1 MHRPLASDRMYTQYF
16 GLNEAPFSIAVNPR
30 YLFMSPRHR
39 DALAHLL
46 YGVGAGGGFILL
58 TGEVG
63 TGKTTINRCLLEQ
76 LPSDTDIAIILNPAL
91 NAIELLASVCDE
103 LGVDYNSQQHTLKCL
118 TDQLHNFL
126 LENHARGRRTVLLID
141 EAQHLDFDVLEQI
154 RLLTNL
160 ETNSEKLLQIIL
172 IGQPELAQMLAR
184 PELRQLNQRI
194 TARYNLEPL
203 DLDETG
209 AYIQHRLQV
218 AGMNP
223 ERVIFAPSV
232 VQGIYKVTRG
242 IPRVIN
248 VLCDRLLLGA
258 YGRNKSRVDHAMLKL
273 AAEEVLGEPY
283 SFTPTWRWLLLAAAA
298 GLLVWGGGWLLGNYS
313 AAPTAGSAPIED
325 HAPAAAV
332 ASEPVLAA
340 ASSPIATR
348 EAETSEQI
356 APALV
361 QEQDSAASMVNA
373 LQPEEADVFST
384 MLVPREVFA
393 LLWAMHSLEP
403 VPEAP
408 CSLEVQSGLACFEGE
423 ALTWDELV
431 SIDRPVALET
441 ITPERFSTEVL
452 LVGIAGSSAWV
463 LAGESVA
470 QVKVAE
476 LAPYWTGRYR
486 FLWRV
491 PDGFKTSLRLGQDSD
506 AVAEVAQWFARLD
519 SQAEPLTGTRF
530 NGALQQ
536 RVRLFQ
542 QDHALVGDGVVGLQT
557 LLKLDEQLG
566 MHVTAAQ
573 ARLWLQEATSK
584 GPEQ

>member
-1 MHRPLASDRMYTQYF
+1 M
-16 GLNEAPFSIAVNPR
+16 
-30 YLFMSPRHR
+30 
-39 DALAHLL
+39 
-46 YGVGAGGGFILL
+46 
-58 TGEVG
+58 
-63 TGKTTINRCLLEQ
+63 
-76 LPSDTDIAIILNPAL
+76 
-91 NAIELLASVCDE
+91 
-103 LGVDYNSQQHTLKCL
+103 
-118 TDQLHNFL
+118 
-126 LENHARGRRTVLLID
+126 
-141 EAQHLDFDVLEQI
+141 
-154 RLLTNL
+154 
-160 ETNSEKLLQIIL
+160 
-172 IGQPELAQMLAR
+172 
-184 PELRQLNQRI
+184 
-194 TARYNLEPL
+194 
-203 DLDETG
+203 
-209 AYIQHRLQV
+209 
-218 AGMNP
+218 
-223 ERVIFAPSV
+223 
-232 VQGIYKVTRG
+232 
-242 IPRVIN
+242 
-248 VLCDRLLLGA
+248 
-258 YGRNKSRVDHAMLKL
+258 
-273 AAEEVLGEPY
+273 AA
-283 SFTPTWRWLLLAAAA
+283 T
-298 GLLVWGGGWLLGNYS
+298 
-313 AAPTAGSAPIED
+313 
-325 HAPAAAV
+325 
-332 ASEPVLAA
+332 
-340 ASSPIATR
+340 SSPIATR
-348 EAETSEQI
+348 DAETSEQI

-361 QEQDSAASMVNA
+361 QEQEQEQEQEQDSAASMVNA

-573 ARLWLQEATSK
+573 ARLWLQDATSK

>member
-1 MHRPLASDRMYTQYF
+1 MYYQYF

-46 YGVGAGGGFILL
+46 YGVGAGDGFILL

-76 LPSDTDIAIILNPAL
+76 IPSDTDVAIILNPAL

-103 LGVDYNSQQHTLKCL
+103 LGVDYDHLQHTLKSL

-126 LENHARGRRTVLLID
+126 LENHARGRKTVLLID

-172 IGQPELAQMLAR
+172 IGQPELAQMLVL

-194 TARYNLEPL
+194 TARYNLGPL
-203 DLDETG
+203 NLDETG

-232 VQGIYKVTRG
+232 VQGIHKVTRG

-258 YGRNKSRVDHAMLKL
+258 YGRNKSRVDHDMLKL
-273 AAEEVLGEPY
+273 AAQEVLGEPY
-283 SFTPTWRWLLLAAAA
+283 AFRPTWRWLLVAAAV

-313 AAPTAGSAPIED
+313 AAPAAGSAPIEGQE
-325 HAPAAAV
+325 PAAAV
-332 ASEPVLAA
+332 ASEPLVAA
-340 ASSPIATR
+340 ATSPIATR
-348 EAETSEQI
+348 EAETPELI
-356 APALV
+356 ASAPV
-361 QEQDSAASMVNA
+361 QESASVAPVVNA
-373 LQPEEADVFST
+373 LQPEVAEVLSV
-384 MLVPREVFA
+384 MLSPREVLA
-393 LLWAMHSLEP
+393 ELWVMHSLEP

-408 CSLEVQSGLACFEGE
+408 CSMEVQSGLACFEGE
-423 ALTWDELV
+423 ALIWDELV
-431 SIDRPVALET
+431 AIDRPLALET
-441 ITPERFSTEVL
+441 ITPENVSTEVL
-452 LVGIAGSSAWV
+452 LLGIAGSNAWV
-463 LAGESVA
+463 LAVEGVT
-470 QVKVAE
+470 QVKLAE
-476 LAPYWTGRYR
+476 LAPYWSGRYR

-491 PDGFKTSLRLGQDSD
+491 PDGFETSLMLGQESD
-506 AVAEVAQWFARLD
+506 AVAEVARWFARMD
-519 SQAEPLTGTRF
+519 GQAEPLAGRRF
-530 NGALQQ
+530 NRALQQ

-542 QDHALVGDGVVGLQT
+542 QEQSLVGDGVVGVQT
-557 LLKLDEQLG
+557 LLKLNGQPG

-573 ARLWLQEATSK
+573 ARLWLQDATSK
-584 GPEQ
+584 RSEQ